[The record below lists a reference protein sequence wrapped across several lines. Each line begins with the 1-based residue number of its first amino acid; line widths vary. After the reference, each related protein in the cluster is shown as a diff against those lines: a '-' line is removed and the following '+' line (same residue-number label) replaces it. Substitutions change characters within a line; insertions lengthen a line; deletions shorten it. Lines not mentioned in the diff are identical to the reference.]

1 MKNLKKR
8 KNSLLLK
15 KNDASV
21 SFKRFCFFYCLR
33 YAHQHRRIHLNY
45 LNFFFFRYLCLVDRQ
60 PLLHFI
66 PKAFSPSKDYSSQLM
81 KTARQRI
88 TFDVADDLPF

>member
-15 KNDASV
+15 KTTHQCPLSASV
-21 SFKRFCFFYCLR
+21 FLLFAVCPPAQKDSSELFK
-33 YAHQHRRIHLNY
+33 
-45 LNFFFFRYLCLVDRQ
+45 FFFFRYLCLVDRQ